1 MGRLISWIALAF
13 FILVVPFISWFYLKK
28 GFDYR
33 RALISEIVPKDSIS
47 SSLDTAFIFRGKTTV
62 FSKTGFNDNSDL
74 VKGLEEQFQKVID
87 FQLVTV
93 DSLTGLNVIPAG
105 YLSDFFGK
113 YGANQL
119 ILMDTAMRVR
129 NVYDYDAESIKKL
142 VEHIAIVLP
151 RQKESDIEMK
161 K

>member
-105 YLSDFFGK
+105 YLIFLVSTE
-113 YGANQL
+113 L
-119 ILMDTAMRVR
+119 I
-129 NVYDYDAESIKKL
+129 S
-142 VEHIAIVLP
+142 
-151 RQKESDIEMK
+151 
-161 K
+161 